1 VRVLQEVRTL
11 GMEQSICGHGNYR
24 LYPERLAL
32 KSGCY
37 VLDFFRKINFSLHS
51 FEFA

>member
-1 VRVLQEVRTL
+1 MLEQVGTL
-11 GMEQSICGHGNYR
+11 GMEESIRGHGKFR